1 LRNKDANQRIRELE
15 AELAKLRISTEA
27 QLTRAAAELETIR
40 RQATTRRAPA
50 TVFIGNLKQSEV
62 NSRIRKREIG
72 DYSDGGNLQ
81 LQIRH
86 GAKPD
91 SNVVASWLFR
101 WTETLRPG
109 LYKPRTM
116 GLGSARVVPLQ
127 EARQKAQHYRRLLDE
142 GKDPKVERL
151 NMLCE
156 EQSTKDRLRTFEQVG
171 DEYIE
176 KKISKRSPGYQQR
189 MRQLLRTNVLNK
201 EHKLITTGETKM
213 IKVGALPIQRVTRNV
228 ILDDCG
234 FEQFWNEQYP
244 SARDLRM
251 LLDKMYDYARER
263 GYYIGN
269 SPMAW
274 RGALEHVLQAP
285 KDVHTVKHDPALTYQ
300 SAPTFL
306 QQCLRQHRYHR
317 SWPRGIAPNGQPVNC
332 LMIELAMLTA
342 ARISEIIAAEWQELD
357 FTTMTW
363 TVPWEHTKRKEPDQ
377 PHRMPITRSMLAIFQ
392 LMQGMRVDPSPQAP
406 IFPSHHKRWVQ
417 SDRRVGSQTL
427 MRVVRQLQPGFE
439 QDFVNHG
446 FRSTFKGWCDATGK
460 PDDWSEK
467 QLHHKKIG
475 KTKQA
480 YDRNDLL
487 DQRRPMMAEWDGY
500 LNAAPLPAKV
510 KEDDNVIELTE
521 RKRRNT

>member
-1 LRNKDANQRIRELE
+1 
-15 AELAKLRISTEA
+15 
-27 QLTRAAAELETIR
+27 
-40 RQATTRRAPA
+40 
-50 TVFIGNLKQSEV
+50 
-62 NSRIRKREIG
+62 
-72 DYSDGGNLQ
+72 SDGGNLQ

-213 IKVGALPIQRVTRNV
+213 IKVGALPIQSVTRNV

-251 LLDKMYDYARER
+251 LLDKMYDYAR
-263 GYYIGN
+263 
-269 SPMAW
+269 
-274 RGALEHVLQAP
+274 
-285 KDVHTVKHDPALTYQ
+285 
-300 SAPTFL
+300 
-306 QQCLRQHRYHR
+306 
-317 SWPRGIAPNGQPVNC
+317 
-332 LMIELAMLTA
+332 
-342 ARISEIIAAEWQELD
+342 
-357 FTTMTW
+357 
-363 TVPWEHTKRKEPDQ
+363 
-377 PHRMPITRSMLAIFQ
+377 
-392 LMQGMRVDPSPQAP
+392 
-406 IFPSHHKRWVQ
+406 
-417 SDRRVGSQTL
+417 
-427 MRVVRQLQPGFE
+427 
-439 QDFVNHG
+439 
-446 FRSTFKGWCDATGK
+446 
-460 PDDWSEK
+460 
-467 QLHHKKIG
+467 
-475 KTKQA
+475 
-480 YDRNDLL
+480 
-487 DQRRPMMAEWDGY
+487 
-500 LNAAPLPAKV
+500 
-510 KEDDNVIELTE
+510 
-521 RKRRNT
+521 